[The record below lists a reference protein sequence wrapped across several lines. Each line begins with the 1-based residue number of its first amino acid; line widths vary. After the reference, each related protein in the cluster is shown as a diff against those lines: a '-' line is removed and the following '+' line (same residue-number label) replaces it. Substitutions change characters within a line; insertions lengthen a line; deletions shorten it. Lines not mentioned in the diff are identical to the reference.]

1 MNQLNSIILE
11 GNVVK
16 KAELSEPT
24 SGFIV
29 CKFPLAVNRKTKT
42 PAGEFREEVSYF
54 DVETYGQMAEKCS
67 KYCDKGKG
75 VRVVGRLKQSRWEE
89 NNVKHSKVY
98 VVAEHIEY
106 KFSKAK
112 DAGTEQKPAEQNAEA
127 QASPAPAPVSEEQK
141 SEEVKAAEA
150 QADAVVQAEA
160 PVQAEQKQ
168 TEGAVVF

>member
-11 GNVVK
+11 GNVAK
-16 KAELSEPT
+16 KAELSEPVT
-24 SGFIV
+24 GFIV
-29 CKFPLAVNRKTKT
+29 CKFPIAVNRKTKS
-42 PAGEFREEVSYF
+42 PDGEQHDEVSFF
-54 DVETYGQMAEKCS
+54 DVEAYGKTAESCS

-127 QASPAPAPVSEEQK
+127 QA
-141 SEEVKAAEA
+141 
-150 QADAVVQAEA
+150 DAVVQADT